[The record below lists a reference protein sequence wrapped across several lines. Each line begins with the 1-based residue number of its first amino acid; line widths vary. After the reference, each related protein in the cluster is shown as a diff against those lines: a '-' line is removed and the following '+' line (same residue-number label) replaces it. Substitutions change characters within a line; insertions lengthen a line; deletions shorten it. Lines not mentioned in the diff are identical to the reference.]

1 MQSLEPGA
9 DTWSVITY
17 SAAGRA
23 PSSNFWVGN
32 SQFSC
37 WQSLS
42 PVYMYA
48 HDTWKRRHTHTAAPC
63 KLHFHQI
70 LLRCTFRCSGEG
82 RGSWGNGWRLT
93 EQVNEQEKSEKC
105 VCGGGVDPGRSLRL
119 TFPVCV
125 RHESAHCS
133 RLVVC
138 LCHSS
143 VYSFLTWWLGLL
155 LPHLLQQLLPTQYF
169 WMGTVFMCCVRAMA
183 AGGGKWLLF
192 IEPWKYHCFLHQPL
206 AKM

>member
-1 MQSLEPGA
+1 MNIQCVNVSIGAKKNTETLKLEWCVMQSLEPGA

-105 VCGGGVDPGRSLRL
+105 VWGGCRSRQE
-119 TFPVCV
+119 P
-125 RHESAHCS
+125 EIDIS
-133 RLVVC
+133 C
-138 LCHSS
+138 LCKAWIGTLFQACSLPLS
-143 VYSFLTWWLGLL
+143 LL
-155 LPHLLQQLLPTQYF
+155 SL
-169 WMGTVFMCCVRAMA
+169 
-183 AGGGKWLLF
+183 
-192 IEPWKYHCFLHQPL
+192 
-206 AKM
+206 